1 MRRRHFVTCC
11 IALCGTAGLVAS
23 LRAQPAPTV
32 WDGVYT
38 EDQATRGAALYD
50 KECGQCHGPAGAGG
64 GMATPLVG
72 AAFSAN
78 YDGQTVGDLFERNRT
93 TMPPGKEGQM
103 GGQENA
109 DITAYILKVN
119 GFPAGEAELP
129 SQSMA
134 LKGIQYLAFKP

>member
-1 MRRRHFVTCC
+1 M
-11 IALCGTAGLVAS
+11 
-23 LRAQPAPTV
+23 AP
-32 WDGVYT
+32 
-38 EDQATRGAALYD
+38 
-50 KECGQCHGPAGAGG
+50 
-64 GMATPLVG
+64 PLVG

-78 YDGQTVGDLFERNRT
+78 YDGQTVADLFDRNRT

-119 GFPAGEAELP
+119 QFPAGQAELP
-129 SQSMA
+129 SHGMA

>member
-1 MRRRHFVTCC
+1 MRRRHLVYCC
-11 IALCGTAGLVAS
+11 IALWGTTAVVAD

-38 EDQATRGAALYD
+38 EAQATRGAALYE

-64 GMATPLVG
+64 GMAPPLLG

-78 YDGQTVGDLFERNRT
+78 YDGQTVGELFDRNRT
-93 TMPPGKEGQM
+93 TMPPGKEGQL

-119 GFPAGEAELP
+119 QFPAGEAELP
-129 SQSMA
+129 SQGLA